1 MRLDGATKKRRRR
14 AQLSG
19 VPVVFQVLVTD
30 GYFSYPVRRPPSE
43 RKEVKNAVASA
54 IDRRSI
60 KWTRNGHSR
69 AAPRSVGSPD
79 DSC

>member
-1 MRLDGATKKRRRR
+1 MRLDGAPKKRRRR
-14 AQLSG
+14 SQLSG

-43 RKEVKNAVASA
+43 RKEVKNAVAT

-60 KWTRNGHSR
+60 KWTRRNEHPR
-69 AAPRSVGSPD
+69 AVPRSVGSPD